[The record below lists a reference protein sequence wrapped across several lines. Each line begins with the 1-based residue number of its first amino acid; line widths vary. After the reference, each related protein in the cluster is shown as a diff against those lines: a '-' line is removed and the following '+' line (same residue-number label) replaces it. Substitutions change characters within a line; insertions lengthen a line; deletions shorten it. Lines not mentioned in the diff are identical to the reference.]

1 MACIKLHIHTYI
13 IISFMRVDVSLYVI
27 VNIISVK
34 NTFTIYLYIFVFSR
48 IYILD
53 IQSII

>member
-27 VNIISVK
+27 VNIIPVK
-34 NTFTIYLYIFVFSR
+34 NTIYLYIFLFSR